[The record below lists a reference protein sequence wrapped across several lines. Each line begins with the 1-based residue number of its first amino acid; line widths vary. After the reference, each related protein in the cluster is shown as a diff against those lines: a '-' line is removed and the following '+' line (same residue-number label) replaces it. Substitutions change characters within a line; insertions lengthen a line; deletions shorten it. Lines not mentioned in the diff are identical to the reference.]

1 MAVSCFPG
9 LTAFLQ
15 AFVSYLPERM
25 FLIHYQRLL
34 SLIDSVSSYL
44 SVGLDVGAD
53 STWMSIALLPD
64 DSVVELTDIIL
75 TAISRANVLDTFIL
89 SVLPR
94 RTQK

>member
-1 MAVSCFPG
+1 M
-9 LTAFLQ
+9 
-15 AFVSYLPERM
+15 
-25 FLIHYQRLL
+25 HYQRLL

-44 SVGLDVGAD
+44 SVGLDVSAD

-64 DSVVELTDIIL
+64 DSVVALTDIIL

>member
-1 MAVSCFPG
+1 M
-9 LTAFLQ
+9 
-15 AFVSYLPERM
+15 
-25 FLIHYQRLL
+25 HYQRLL

-53 STWMSIALLPD
+53 STWMSIALLLD